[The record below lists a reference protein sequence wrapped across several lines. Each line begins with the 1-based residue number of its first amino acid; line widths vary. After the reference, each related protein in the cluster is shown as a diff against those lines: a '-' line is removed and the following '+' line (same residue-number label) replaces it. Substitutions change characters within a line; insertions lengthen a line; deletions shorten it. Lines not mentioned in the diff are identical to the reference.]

1 MAKIKLTKTA
11 VEAAQ
16 AQPKD
21 VELRDTVVPGFLCKI
36 TPTGRRVFMLQYRTN
51 SGQPRKPALGLY
63 GELTVEQAR
72 VKAQDW
78 LAEVRRG
85 GDPGGAKAEA
95 RKAPTMAELCKKFM
109 EDYSKKRNKVSTQE
123 GYQGVIDRN
132 IIPLLGRKKVH
143 DVKRPDIA
151 GLMEKLAYKPTEAN
165 KTFGVLRKMFNL
177 AEVWDYRPDGTN
189 PCRHVPMY
197 PSDKETRLIV
207 DEEMVRI
214 FRHLEK
220 LEAEGLENYVIPLA
234 IRLQFEFAARR
245 SEICPLEWSWLDFE
259 NRRVVWPDS
268 KVGGISKPM
277 SEEAYRLLST
287 APRREGCPYV
297 LPSPNDPTKNL
308 ILVPLLQLLPRRSKR
323 NVRTTPRQSIPELAA
338 SIARIGLLQN
348 LIVILSADGEAYEV
362 VAGDRRLTALKLL
375 AKKKRIPA
383 DYEVP
388 CLLVADG
395 SARTVSLAEN
405 LMREQMHPA
414 DQFEAFAALVKEG
427 RPIEDIA
434 ADFGVSPLVVQ
445 RRLKLANVS
454 PRLMADYRTG
464 TVTLE
469 QLIRA

>member
-11 VEAAQ
+11 VES
-16 AQPKD
+16 AQPQAKD

-51 SGQPRKPALGLY
+51 AGQPRKPSLGLY

-72 VKAQDW
+72 VMAQDW

-109 EDYSKKRNKVSTQE
+109 EDYSKKRNKPSTQD
-123 GYQGVIDRN
+123 GYQGVIDRC
-132 IIPLLGRKKVH
+132 IIPLLGRKKVQ

-177 AEVWDYRPDGTN
+177 AEVWGYRPDGTN

-197 PSDKETRLIV
+197 PPGKETRLIV
-207 DEEMVRI
+207 DEEMALI
-214 FRHLEK
+214 FRQLEK

-268 KVGGISKPM
+268 KTGGISKPM

-287 APRREGCPYV
+287 APRREAALRPAVAQRPGQAPD
-297 LPSPNDPTKNL
+297 LWRAL
-308 ILVPLLQLLPRRSKR
+308 WRLVPGAQGRRR
-323 NVRTTPRQSIPELAA
+323 AA
-338 SIARIGLLQN
+338 RRHARHPPSLDDRHCQFGRADQGGHE
-348 LIVILSADGEAYEV
+348 ADGPQDRGDVHALRPHRGQ
-362 VAGDRRLTALKLL
+362 AGARCGRAGGQPAPGHHGRAAACGGGGMNSAGIRSIVRSAFGAAGRHSGTDRGGAQARRLGG
-375 AKKKRIPA
+375 
-383 DYEVP
+383 E
-388 CLLVADG
+388 
-395 SARTVSLAEN
+395 
-405 LMREQMHPA
+405 
-414 DQFEAFAALVKEG
+414 
-427 RPIEDIA
+427 
-434 ADFGVSPLVVQ
+434 
-445 RRLKLANVS
+445 
-454 PRLMADYRTG
+454 
-464 TVTLE
+464 
-469 QLIRA
+469 